1 METNTILLLLLLGFA
16 AGLLSGLV
24 GIGGGIILVPA
35 LIYFLGTNQKT
46 AQGTTLLIL
55 MLPVGILAVLNYYK
69 QGYVNYKFSFLLAAG
84 FVLGGYFGSKLSL
97 ALPDAILKK
106 VFAGVLLLIALKMM
120 FFDGGTTTKK
130 ESSNKV
136 LSK

>member
-24 GIGGGIILVPA
+24 GIGGGIVLVPA

-69 QGYVNYKFSFLLAAG
+69 QGYVNYKFSLLLAAG

-120 FFDGGTTTKK
+120 FFDGSTTTKK

-136 LSK
+136 LGK